1 MEGPTRDDE
10 LQARI
15 GEYEASEGYKLKE
28 EIRAFRTGY
37 DIFIGNYADLERI
50 LIQAQDPQVWP
61 HLWDEKHRYRL
72 VKFNR
77 EVTRLLHN
85 FVAAAKS
92 LVEHTRNHMRAKYA
106 GTDFK
111 KEYQARIDQH
121 FTRDPLVQFVEDL
134 RNYMLHKSLAAASLI
149 LISDQGKL
157 ATHSYVALVPEK
169 LREWDGWTEG
179 ARPYLDTLGD
189 QNSLKELVGAYRKK
203 VMQLWMW
210 LGPRLGQEHIGAFR
224 EMAILEDRIREID
237 PKWES
242 GYGEVHTAKKL

>member
-1 MEGPTRDDE
+1 MLTSPIFSISSSSPCIRLMVACRLTAARCRLKALLRRASRVETSTSSTTARDDE

-15 GEYEASEGYKLKE
+15 REYEASEGYKLKE
-28 EIRAFRTGY
+28 EIRAFRIGY

-106 GTDFK
+106 ATDFK

-157 ATHSYVALVPEK
+157 ATQSYVALVPEK
-169 LREWDGWTEG
+169 LSE
-179 ARPYLDTLGD
+179 
-189 QNSLKELVGAYRKK
+189 
-203 VMQLWMW
+203 
-210 LGPRLGQEHIGAFR
+210 
-224 EMAILEDRIREID
+224 
-237 PKWES
+237 
-242 GYGEVHTAKKL
+242 

>member
-1 MEGPTRDDE
+1 MLTSPIFSISSSSPCIRLLVACRLTAARCRLKALLRRASRVETSTSSTTARDDE

-15 GEYEASEGYKLKE
+15 REYEASEGYKLKE
-28 EIRAFRTGY
+28 EIRAFRIGY

-106 GTDFK
+106 ATDFK

-169 LREWDGWTEG
+169 LSEWDGWTEG

-189 QNSLKELVGAYRKK
+189 QNSLKELVGAY
-203 VMQLWMW
+203 
-210 LGPRLGQEHIGAFR
+210 
-224 EMAILEDRIREID
+224 
-237 PKWES
+237 
-242 GYGEVHTAKKL
+242 

>member
-1 MEGPTRDDE
+1 MVACRLTAARCRLKALLRRASRVETSTSSTTACDDE

-15 GEYEASEGYKLKE
+15 REYEASEGYKLKE

-50 LIQAQDPQVWP
+50 LIQAQDPRVWP
-61 HLWDEKHRYRL
+61 HMWDEKHRYRL

-111 KEYQARIDQH
+111 KEYQARIDQN

-169 LREWDGWTEG
+169 LSE
-179 ARPYLDTLGD
+179 
-189 QNSLKELVGAYRKK
+189 
-203 VMQLWMW
+203 
-210 LGPRLGQEHIGAFR
+210 
-224 EMAILEDRIREID
+224 
-237 PKWES
+237 
-242 GYGEVHTAKKL
+242 